1 MKLFVGGISAGLD
14 EIDLKEMFELYGEV
28 SFAQII
34 KDRATGKNKGF
45 GFVEMPNKN
54 EAKEAMDLLDGVGL
68 FGKKISVKEAGEPP
82 KTNSDSRWN
91 SRDST
96 PRKRY

>member
-34 KDRATGKNKGF
+34 KDRATGKTRGL
-45 GFVEMPNKN
+45 VL
-54 EAKEAMDLLDGVGL
+54 EAMDLLDGVGL